1 MNTTQKDPGQFML
14 TGRRHDRARGRQ
26 IIFPPTMESD
36 AKLVAEL
43 EIQMMEA
50 LKARVQQDLDQVIN
64 HLRMLAAGM
73 PSARYSSNA
82 IFNGDKSIL

>member
-14 TGRRHDRARGRQ
+14 TGGRHDQARGRQ
-26 IIFPPTMESD
+26 IIFPRTLESD
-36 AKLVAEL
+36 MKLVAEL
-43 EIQMMEA
+43 EIKMMEA

-64 HLRMLAAGM
+64 HVRMLAAGM

-82 IFNGDKSIL
+82 IVNGDKSIH